1 MLLYVYKRRLRGI
14 VEGAPTC
21 VSEEILSASE
31 SEDMK
36 NRDEE
41 TNAIIQ
47 KILAKKGKKVTFKYP
62 GNEGHKTG
70 VLKDRTVMLS
80 DPASTGVPYWDV
92 VDLIEFPGEPEP
104 EWIRIGYY
112 RKPGDRLVWGSQ
124 TTITEPISIWKRLL
138 VKAAY
143 EKPWFK
149 KLLDDV
155 MEELQAA

>member
-1 MLLYVYKRRLRGI
+1 V
-14 VEGAPTC
+14 A
-21 VSEEILSASE
+21 E
-31 SEDMK
+31 SGDMK
-36 NRDEE
+36 NRDEDN
-41 TNAIIQ
+41 NAIIQ
-47 KILAKKGKKVTFKYP
+47 KILAKKGKKVTFQYP

-80 DPASTGVPYWDV
+80 DPASTGVLYWDV
-92 VDLIEFPGEPEP
+92 VDLVEFPGEPEP

-138 VKAAY
+138 VQAAY